1 MARHH
6 ENQNM
11 GYSRKCIWKLLIKV
25 SLVFIIINIILLGL
39 PLKSPDIEG
48 KAKTPEGPVYPKYV
62 HNNKLINKGENHD
75 EIKHGVNH
83 ENKQKL
89 LKHGESHDE
98 IKHEENHEK
107 ELNDGIKHEV
117 NEIELKTVKNGVND
131 EKENEIVKNGINHE
145 KQHKQVKNE
154 INHKMEYKLVK
165 NRVKHKKKQ
174 KPVKNEVT
182 DEKEH
187 EIVKRGVNHK
197 NKQRTVKNDVNHEM
211 EEKIV
216 KNEVNHEM
224 KNKEVKNEIK
234 HEMEHK
240 SVKNTETH
248 ERKQVKNE
256 VIHDVE
262 HIKRIFTPKINKEI
276 HKTEV
281 FIYNSTTHFDHVP
294 SKYLPRGISETDDRI
309 AAQLEATVN
318 PPIKNKIILQYYP
331 MEFENGEGY
340 FKRHCRVKSCVMTE
354 DRSLLSNDSIQVD
367 GLIFQTNAE
376 FVDLPK
382 KKANQIWMLFMLE
395 SPCHTTG
402 TEIFKDKINWTMTYR
417 MDSTI
422 VTPYFKYL
430 PFSLQ
435 KGSIKGQ
442 RLPTKVNYAEGKT
455 KLIAWFV
462 TNCRSH
468 SGRLDYVRELKKY
481 VHVDVYGS
489 CGNLRCDRFRKT
501 QECEDM
507 LEKDYK
513 FYLGFENSKCK
524 DYITEKPHIHGL
536 V

>member
-1 MARHH
+1 
-6 ENQNM
+6 M

-25 SLVFIIINIILLGL
+25 SLIFIIINIILLGL
-39 PLKSPDIEG
+39 PLKSPDIES
-48 KAKTPEGPVYPKYV
+48 KAKTPELPVNYKYV
-62 HNNKLINKGENHD
+62 HKNKLLKNEENYK
-75 EIKHGVNH
+75 EIKHGVDH
-83 ENKQKL
+83 EKEQKL
-89 LKHGESHDE
+89 LKNGKNNEE
-98 IKHEENHEK
+98 LKHKENHEK
-107 ELNDGIKHEV
+107 EPDDGNKHK
-117 NEIELKTVKNGVND
+117 LVKNGVND
-131 EKENEIVKNGINHE
+131 KKQHALAKRDKNHE
-145 KQHKQVKNE
+145 KKQKLIKNE
-154 INHKMEYKLVK
+154 INHEIKHKQVRHEINHAMDKQVENKVNHKMEQKLVK
-165 NRVKHKKKQ
+165 NRV
-174 KPVKNEVT
+174 
-182 DEKEH
+182 
-187 EIVKRGVNHK
+187 
-197 NKQRTVKNDVNHEM
+197 
-211 EEKIV
+211 
-216 KNEVNHEM
+216 
-224 KNKEVKNEIK
+224 
-234 HEMEHK
+234 
-240 SVKNTETH
+240 TH

-331 MEFENGEGY
+331 MGFENGEGY
-340 FKRHCRVKSCVMTE
+340 FKRHCKVKSCVMTE
-354 DRSLLSNDSIQVD
+354 DRSLLSNDSVQVD

>member
-1 MARHH
+1 
-6 ENQNM
+6 M

-39 PLKSPDIEG
+39 PLKSPDIG
-48 KAKTPEGPVYPKYV
+48 SKAKTPELPVNYKYV
-62 HNNKLINKGENHD
+62 HTNKLLKNEENHN

-83 ENKQKL
+83 EKEQKL
-89 LKHGESHDE
+89 LKHGKNNEE
-98 IKHEENHEK
+98 FKHKENHEK
-107 ELNDGIKHEV
+107 ELNDGIKH
-117 NEIELKTVKNGVND
+117 TPDKNGVND
-131 EKENEIVKNGINHE
+131 KKEHALDKHDINQEK
-145 KQHKQVKNE
+145 KQKLIKNE
-154 INHKMEYKLVK
+154 INHEIKHKQVRNEISHAMDKQVK
-165 NRVKHKKKQ
+165 NK
-174 KPVKNEVT
+174 
-182 DEKEH
+182 
-187 EIVKRGVNHK
+187 
-197 NKQRTVKNDVNHEM
+197 VNHEM
-211 EEKIV
+211 ELKVV
-216 KNEVNHEM
+216 KNGLNEM
-224 KNKEVKNEIK
+224 KNKEAKNEIK

-240 SVKNTETH
+240 SVKKRVT
-248 ERKQVKNE
+248 
-256 VIHDVE
+256 HDVE
-262 HIKRIFTPKINKEI
+262 HIKRIFTPKINKKI

-281 FIYNSTTHFDHVP
+281 FIYNSTTNFNHVP

-309 AAQLEATVN
+309 VAQLEATVN

-340 FKRHCRVKSCVMTE
+340 FKRHCKVKSCVMTE
-354 DRSLLSNDSIQVD
+354 DISLLSNDSIEVD

-382 KKANQIWMLFMLE
+382 KKANQTWMLFMLE

-417 MDSTI
+417 TDSTI

-524 DYITEKPHIHGL
+524 DYITEKPHVHGL

>member
-1 MARHH
+1 MYIRLCCVNVFMARHH

-25 SLVFIIINIILLGL
+25 SLVFIILNIILLGL
-39 PLKSPDIEG
+39 PLKSPDIVS
-48 KAKTPEGPVYPKYV
+48 KAKTPELPVNHKYV
-62 HNNKLINKGENHD
+62 HKNKFLKNEENHN
-75 EIKHGVNH
+75 EIKHGINH
-83 ENKQKL
+83 EKEQKLLKHEKNHEKEQKL
-89 LKHGESHDE
+89 LKHGKNIEE
-98 IKHEENHEK
+98 FKHKENHEK
-107 ELNDGIKHEV
+107 ELHDGIKHKLDKNGVNDKKEHGLV
-117 NEIELKTVKNGVND
+117 KRGINHKNKQKLIKNEINHEMDKQVKNKVNHEMEQKLVKNGVNH
-131 EKENEIVKNGINHE
+131 EI
-145 KQHKQVKNE
+145 
-154 INHKMEYKLVK
+154 
-165 NRVKHKKKQ
+165 KHK
-174 KPVKNEVT
+174 EV
-182 DEKEH
+182 
-187 EIVKRGVNHK
+187 
-197 NKQRTVKNDVNHEM
+197 Q
-211 EEKIV
+211 
-216 KNEVNHEM
+216 
-224 KNKEVKNEIK
+224 NEIK

-240 SVKNTETH
+240 SVKKRVTH
-248 ERKQVKNE
+248 ERKQGKNG
-256 VIHDVE
+256 VTHDVE
-262 HIKRIFTPKINKEI
+262 RIKRIFTPKINKKI

-281 FIYNSTTHFDHVP
+281 FIYNSTTNFSHAP

-309 AAQLEATVN
+309 VAQLDATVS

-340 FKRHCRVKSCVMTE
+340 FKRHCKVKSCVMTE
-354 DRSLLSNDSIQVD
+354 DRSLLSNDSIEVD

-382 KKANQIWMLFMLE
+382 KKANQTWMLFMLE

-417 MDSTI
+417 TDSTI

-524 DYITEKPHIHGL
+524 DYITEKPHVHGL